1 MELNK
6 FQKLMVLSLIILT
19 AIILIFSSGCVLNK
33 DDADSLQTQEISSTN
48 NLMKNNTGT
57 GSNSDEFKEEPTYA
71 FHGFHVTILNLSE
84 SEYRDTPRNST
95 LEEISSRGYEIIS
108 IVPEDIE
115 KYSYLKDGLKPGAP
129 NGEFTRALED
139 EEKDNFFEKFYGKCF
154 SYRGHNYVIDS
165 FKN

>member
-1 MELNK
+1 MK
-6 FQKLMVLSLIILT
+6 MKIQKQIIP
-19 AIILIFSSGCVLNK
+19 IILITCLAFSVFFLLSPPYSAENQRS
-33 DDADSLQTQEISSTN
+33 DNPTQQKTETEIQN
-48 NLMKNNTGT
+48 EINT
-57 GSNSDEFKEEPTYA
+57 EPTYA
-71 FHGFHVTILNLSE
+71 FHGFHVTILNVSE
-84 SEYRDTPRNST
+84 SEYRDTPKNST

-115 KYSYLKDGLKPGAP
+115 KYSYLKEGLKPGAP